1 MPRFVVDLPGV
12 DPARASYVADADDQP
27 FEWPIPGLSFEAP
40 PQRYRV
46 FVLLDRAAEPPL
58 WLGTEHHEPGE
69 EGPFSLAAELVRSKA
84 ARLRAQH
91 DRYGAAGFSPSADL
105 ARRIGSALA
114 AAETA
119 GLDALLA
126 LIAAGDALELAHARW
141 RPVNG
146 VQHMGADATRMY
158 LTKPDRFRRHLRRL
172 FDYATVTFYTSSTGM
187 EDFEPVEGTYEFASR
202 DLLVH
207 HLERLGVAVEGRPL
221 MWLHSMVAPDWLAAK
236 GFDGLQDYLRRHVPA
251 VVGHYRGRIHHWEV
265 VNEAHDWGDVLHLDH
280 EQMIEAARLAC
291 ALTRET
297 DPSVQRLIS
306 GTEPFGIY
314 ASTGRREDGSRVQG
328 RHWTPYTYFRE
339 LVAADVPFETIGV
352 QIYVPYRDLTDMVEM
367 LERIEA
373 LGKPVVITELGVP
386 GAPIKG
392 DIAHAW
398 TWEQQADWAEQ
409 MYTLLMSRPNIAG
422 ILWYDLTDQWAFLPS
437 GGLLDEL
444 SHPKP
449 AYERVERLFVQA
461 GRIPDAPPP
470 PHRAGAGFVFG

>member
-1 MPRFVVDLPGV
+1 MPRFRVDLPGV
-12 DPARASYVADADDQP
+12 DPARASYIADAEDQP
-27 FEWPIPGLSFEAP
+27 FEWEIGALDFAP
-40 PQRYRV
+40 PPERYRV
-46 FVLLDRAAEPPL
+46 FVLLDRGAEPPL
-58 WLGTEHHEPGE
+58 WLGTQHHDPTE
-69 EGPFSLAAELVRSKA
+69 EGPFSLAAELVAAKA
-84 ARLRAQH
+84 ARVRAQRERYRNAGFAPPEAL
-91 DRYGAAGFSPSADL
+91 DRQIGAALASEDL
-105 ARRIGSALA
+105 GALV
-114 AAETA
+114 
-119 GLDALLA
+119 
-126 LIAAGDALELAHARW
+126 AAGDALELAHARW

-146 VQHMGADATRMY
+146 EQRMGSDVTRMY
-158 LTKPDRFRRHLRRL
+158 LTKPDRFRRFLRRL
-172 FDYATVTFYTSSTGM
+172 FDYATVTFYTTSTGL
-187 EDFEPVEGTYEFASR
+187 EDFEPTEGAYEFASR

-207 HLERLGVAVEGRPL
+207 HLEQLGMAIEGRPL

-328 RHWTPYTYFRE
+328 RHWTPYTYFRD
-339 LVAADVPFETIGV
+339 LIAADVPFETIGV

-461 GRIPDAPPP
+461 GRIPEAPPP

>member
-1 MPRFVVDLPGV
+1 MPRFRVDLPGV
-12 DPARASYVADADDQP
+12 DPARASYIADAEDQP
-27 FEWPIPGLSFEAP
+27 FEWDIGELDFVP
-40 PQRYRV
+40 PPERYRV
-46 FVLLDRAAEPPL
+46 FVLLDRGAEPPL
-58 WLGTEHHEPGE
+58 WLGTQHHDPTE
-69 EGPFSLAAELVRSKA
+69 EGPFSLAAELVAAKA
-84 ARLRAQH
+84 QRVRAQSE
-91 DRYGAAGFSPSADL
+91 RYRAAGFAPPESLDRQIGAALASEDL
-105 ARRIGSALA
+105 SALV
-114 AAETA
+114 
-119 GLDALLA
+119 
-126 LIAAGDALELAHARW
+126 AAGDALELAHARW

-146 VQHMGADATRMY
+146 EQRMGSDVTRMY
-158 LTKPDRFRRHLRRL
+158 LTKPDRFRRRLQRL
-172 FDYATVTFYTSSTGM
+172 FDYATVTFYTTSTGL
-187 EDFEPVEGTYEFASR
+187 EDFEPTEGAYEFASR

-207 HLERLGVAVEGRPL
+207 HLEQLGMAIEGRPL

-328 RHWTPYTYFRE
+328 RHWTPYTYFRD

-386 GAPIKG
+386 GAPIRG

-398 TWEQQADWAEQ
+398 TSEQQADWAEQ